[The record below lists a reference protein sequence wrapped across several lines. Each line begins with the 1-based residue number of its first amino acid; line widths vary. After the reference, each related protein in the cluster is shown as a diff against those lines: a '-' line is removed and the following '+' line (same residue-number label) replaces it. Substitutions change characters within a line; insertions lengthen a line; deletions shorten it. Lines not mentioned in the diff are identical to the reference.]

1 MATLKTYSK
10 GANLDLR
17 KLAPPSMAN
26 AADMLRTELAPV
38 TDELTGGCAAGATL
52 TGPTRAFTGG
62 SQRVIAAGWASAP
75 GVLYVETSSDGGA
88 TWPNQDFEPIPAGEY
103 VTGCATTLGGANR
116 YRLRF
121 VCGPVGASR
130 VTFSSQAR
138 A

>member
-1 MATLKTYSK
+1 MTTLKISSK
-10 GANLDLR
+10 GANIDIR

-26 AADMLRTELAPV
+26 AADMLRTELATV

-52 TGPTRAFTGG
+52 TGPARTFTGG

-75 GVLYVETSSDGGA
+75 GTLYVETSGDGGT
-88 TWPNQDFEPIPAGEY
+88 TWPNQDSEPILAGEY
-103 VTGCATTLGGANR
+103 VTGSATTLGGANR

-130 VTFSSQAR
+130 VAFSSQAR